1 VNFLSHLI
9 EKYCDNN
16 TQAEDPVLH
25 QLFRETHL
33 KVLRSR
39 MLSGHNQGV
48 LLTLLSKLAKPKT
61 ILELGTYTG
70 YSAIC
75 LAKGLQ
81 ENGKLYT
88 IDINE
93 ELEPFAE
100 RFFKLA
106 KLDDKIEQHIGKAL
120 DIIPTLKGT
129 FDLVFMDADKK
140 NYLNYLD
147 IIEDRMPSG
156 ALLLVDNVLWSGKV
170 VEEINPKDIDT
181 PVLVEL
187 NKRITDSPKWE
198 NVLIPIRDGIMM
210 AIRN

>member
-1 VNFLSHLI
+1 MNFLSHLI

-88 IDINE
+88 VDINE

-106 KLDDKIEQHIGKAL
+106 MLDDKIEQHIGKAL
-120 DIIPTLKGT
+120 DIIPTLPGQ

-147 IIEDRMPSG
+147 LIEDRMPSG

-170 VEEINPKDIDT
+170 VEDIKPKDIDT

-187 NKRITDSPKWE
+187 NKRITESEKWE